1 MDINLVHFGN
11 IVAILF
17 DVGLLTIY
25 FCTFFKKTA
34 FSKKVVGV
42 IYLSAIVIYYCSSN
56 YLTEAYQ
63 KTIVYLFVCFLIS
76 VCYYG
81 SYSYKLVLT
90 VIYAGVGIIIETV
103 AALLL
108 TMLMPDSFLAVMGN
122 SMEGYLLGLVCA
134 NGSFLIVIGLIWIV
148 LQKKFPKFDLSAHS
162 LNTYWDMLFFVLIII
177 TILFS
182 LAIDYLT
189 IKRGMEYGLFIFV
202 LLECLLIIFDI
213 GIFYIFQKM
222 ERLQQEKLKS
232 ALVFQQNEA
241 QQAFYKEA
249 IQKNQQLK
257 KIVHD
262 EKNFLL
268 GVEGYLKSGEIDAAL
283 AEVERQRKQLM
294 STITDYTG
302 NIALDTVLTAK
313 VEEARKQGI
322 TLQPIIMLHG
332 QIMIEFLD
340 LVLLLGNALDNAIEA
355 TEAVVQTEEKKIWLT
370 MKLQQNIL
378 HIQVENPVAEQV
390 VIENQTIVSGKKDR
404 ELHGFGISNMKTIMQ
419 KYHGTFDMQCSDKLF
434 VLNIVL
440 ENVRV

>member
-1 MDINLVHFGN
+1 MSLVDVLDFLAVVLNVILLTVYFYNFSGERVVN
-11 IVAILF
+11 KYVSAVIYVVAITL
-17 DVGLLTIY
+17 
-25 FCTFFKKTA
+25 
-34 FSKKVVGV
+34 
-42 IYLSAIVIYYCSSN
+42 YYCSSV
-56 YLTEAYQ
+56 YLPEAYQ
-63 KTIVYLFVCFLIS
+63 KTIAAILVYMLLSTIWRGSFLFKLLLVVFFTSLS
-76 VCYYG
+76 VM
-81 SYSYKLVLT
+81 
-90 VIYAGVGIIIETV
+90 IETIV
-103 AALLL
+103 AFFLTMFSYNIYRIPGESTGYMIGLCLSNLFIVIVWGTLWVLWKKKLSKSIYVKKLETPQWSALFLALLL
-108 TMLMPDSFLAVMGN
+108 ITLVISYSF
-122 SMEGYLLGLVCA
+122 
-134 NGSFLIVIGLIWIV
+134 
-148 LQKKFPKFDLSAHS
+148 
-162 LNTYWDMLFFVLIII
+162 
-177 TILFS
+177 
-182 LAIDYLT
+182 DYLT
-189 IKRGMEYGLFIFV
+189 IKRDMDHGLMYFI

-241 QQAFYKEA
+241 QQAFYKES

-268 GVEGYLKSGEIDAAL
+268 GVEGYLKNGEINAAL

-322 TLQPIIMLHG
+322 TIQPVIMLYG
-332 QIMIEFLD
+332 QIMIDFLD

-355 TEAVVQTEEKKIWLT
+355 TEAVVQIEEKKIWLT

-378 HIQVENPVAEQV
+378 HIQVENPVVEPV
-390 VIENQTIVSGKKDR
+390 VIENQTIVSGKKEQ
-404 ELHGFGISNMKTIMQ
+404 ELHGFGISNMKTITK
-419 KYHGTFDMQCSDKLF
+419 KYHGTFDIRCSDKLF

-440 ENVRV
+440 ENVKV

>member
-1 MDINLVHFGN
+1 MLLSTIWRGSFLFKLLLVVFFTSLSVMIET
-11 IVAILF
+11 IVAFFLTMFSYNIYRIPGESTGYMIGLCLSNLF
-17 DVGLLTIY
+17 
-25 FCTFFKKTA
+25 
-34 FSKKVVGV
+34 
-42 IYLSAIVIYYCSSN
+42 IVIVWGTLWVLWKKKLSKSIYVKKLETPQWS
-56 YLTEAYQ
+56 A
-63 KTIVYLFVCFLIS
+63 LFL
-76 VCYYG
+76 
-81 SYSYKLVLT
+81 
-90 VIYAGVGIIIETV
+90 
-103 AALLL
+103 ALLL
-108 TMLMPDSFLAVMGN
+108 ITLVISYSF
-122 SMEGYLLGLVCA
+122 
-134 NGSFLIVIGLIWIV
+134 
-148 LQKKFPKFDLSAHS
+148 
-162 LNTYWDMLFFVLIII
+162 
-177 TILFS
+177 
-182 LAIDYLT
+182 DYLT
-189 IKRGMEYGLFIFV
+189 IKRDMDHGLMYFI

-241 QQAFYKEA
+241 QQAFYKEF

-268 GVEGYLKSGEIDAAL
+268 GVEGYLKNGEINAAL

-322 TLQPIIMLHG
+322 TLQPVIMLYG
-332 QIMIEFLD
+332 QIMIDFLD

-370 MKLQQNIL
+370 MKLQQNLL
-378 HIQVENPVAEQV
+378 HIQVENPVVEPV
-390 VIENQTIVSGKKDR
+390 VIENQTIVSGKKEQ
-404 ELHGFGISNMKTIMQ
+404 ELHGFGISNMKTITK
-419 KYHGTFDMQCSDKLF
+419 KYHGSFDMQCSDKLF

-440 ENVRV
+440 ENVKV